1 MRIHF
6 RPLIGLSIATAIL
19 FSGLIGLGVWQL
31 ERLQWKLALIA
42 SVNRNLAAPPISL
55 EQALALGANDA
66 QYRRVTLAGRFEN
79 QKETFVYSTDIDGR
93 PAYHVIVPFRS
104 DAGTLLVDRG
114 IVPPALQYASTR
126 KAGEIDGRTR
136 ITGVWRVPDRAGPF
150 TPPSDL
156 AHRIWY
162 SREVKAI
169 ARADGVALAAPVILE
184 ADSTPNPGGW
194 PRGGQTRLHFRNEH
208 LQYAITWFALAA
220 SLLVLF
226 FAYHRARG
234 RLKFDPD
241 AAQ

>member
-6 RPLIGLSIATAIL
+6 RPLIGLSIATGVALAI
-19 FSGLIGLGVWQL
+19 LIGLGVWQL

-55 EQALALGANDA
+55 EQALALGANDS
-66 QYRRVTLAGRFEN
+66 QYRRVMLAGRFEN
-79 QKETFVYSTDIDGR
+79 QKETFVYSTDVDGR
-93 PAYHVIVPFRS
+93 PAYHIIVPFRS

-114 IVPPALQYASTR
+114 IVPPALQSAPTR
-126 KAGEIDGRTR
+126 KAGEIDGLTR
-136 ITGVWRVPDRAGPF
+136 ITGVWRVPDRGGPF
-150 TPPSDL
+150 TPPPDL
-156 AHRIWY
+156 GKRVWY
-162 SREVKAI
+162 SRDVKAI

-194 PRGGQTRLHFRNEH
+194 PRGGQTQLRFRNEH
-208 LQYAITWFALAA
+208 LQYATTWLALAA
-220 SLLVLF
+220 SLLVLY
-226 FAYHRARG
+226 FAYHHARG